1 MAKSRKSNRYKIA
14 PPSKGSAKKKTP
26 KTSRGG
32 VSVKTVD
39 AVEVSKVP
47 GDRLFVGKAAPH
59 SAVRIRVGIP
69 QYSPVQLLDRY
80 AESSEFRKCVDTGK
94 YVFAEG
100 RMVLRSPDCIEV
112 DAGRITIKDSIRS
125 KLEDYCIHTERTRKH
140 RTGVVYRRRPGAH
153 YRMHARPGGFTVEIK
168 NAGKFSEVSVK
179 DWTRLIATGGG
190 GNLPYD
196 FGNALK
202 LLMEEREITVEQ
214 LAETSG
220 LSEKTISRLRSGE
233 NKPSLPTVI
242 AICIGLSLDPF
253 IAEQLVNIAG
263 YSLGGKKADRAFKL
277 ILGVAY
283 SITVF
288 DANDFL
294 KKMGLPILNKNRE

>member
-1 MAKSRKSNRYKIA
+1 MAKNRKSNRYKVA
-14 PPSKGSAKKKTP
+14 PPSKGSAKKKAP
-26 KTSRGG
+26 KASRGR
-32 VSVKTVD
+32 VAVKTVD

-47 GDRLFVGKAAPH
+47 GVKIVVGKAAPH
-59 SAVRIRVGIP
+59 PAVRIRVGIP

-80 AESSEFRKCVDTGK
+80 AESVEFRKCVDTGR

-100 RMVLRSPDCIEV
+100 RMVLRSPDCVEV
-112 DAGRITIKDSIRS
+112 TAGRISIKDSIRS
-125 KLEDYCIHTERTRKH
+125 KLEDYCIHTERSRKY
-140 RTGVVYRRRPGAH
+140 RTGAVPRRNPHVR
-153 YRMHARPGGFTVEIK
+153 YSIRRSGGFTVEIK

-196 FGNALK
+196 FGDALK
-202 LLMEEREITVEQ
+202 LLMEEREITIEQ

-283 SITVF
+283 SITIF
-288 DANDFL
+288 DANNFL

>member
-1 MAKSRKSNRYKIA
+1 MAKSRKSSRYKIA
-14 PPSKGSAKKKTP
+14 PSSKGSVKKKRP
-26 KTSRGG
+26 KATRGG
-32 VSVKTVD
+32 VAVKTVD
-39 AVEVSKVP
+39 VVEVSKVP
-47 GDRLFVGKAAPH
+47 GVRIVVGKAAPR
-59 SAVRIRVGIP
+59 SAVRVRVGIP

-80 AESSEFRKCVDTGK
+80 AESAEFRKCVDTGR

-100 RMVLRSPDCIEV
+100 HMVLRSPDCIEV
-112 DAGRITIKDSIRS
+112 TAGRISIKDSIRS
-125 KLEDYCIHTERTRKH
+125 KLEDYCIHIERSRKQ
-140 RTGVVYRRRPGAH
+140 RTGVVYRKHPGAH
-153 YRMHARPGGFTVEIK
+153 YKMHARPGGFTVEIK

-196 FGNALK
+196 FGDALK

-233 NKPSLPTVI
+233 NKPALPTVI

-277 ILGVAY
+277 ILGIAY
-283 SITVF
+283 SITIF
-288 DANDFL
+288 DANNFL

>member
-1 MAKSRKSNRYKIA
+1 MAKGRKNSRYKIA
-14 PPSKGSAKKKTP
+14 PPSKESAKKTTP
-26 KTSRGG
+26 KILGSR
-32 VSVKTVD
+32 VAIKTVD
-39 AVEVSKVP
+39 ATGVIKAPVT
-47 GDRLFVGKAAPH
+47 VGKSAPC
-59 SAVRIRVGIP
+59 STIRIRVGIP
-69 QYSPVQLLDRY
+69 QYSPVQLLDKY
-80 AESSEFRKCVDTGK
+80 AESAEFRKCVDTGK

-100 RMVLRSPDCIEV
+100 HMVLRSPDCIEV
-112 DAGRITIKDSIRS
+112 TAGRISIKDSIRS
-125 KLEDYCIHTERTRKH
+125 KLKDYCIHVERSRKY
-140 RTGVVYRRRPGAH
+140 RTGVVYRKRPGIH
-153 YRMHARPGGFTVEIK
+153 YRMHARPDGFTVEIK

-179 DWTRLIATGGG
+179 DWTRLIATGSG

-196 FGNALK
+196 FGDALK

-214 LAETSG
+214 LAETSD

-283 SITVF
+283 SITIF

>member
-1 MAKSRKSNRYKIA
+1 MAKSRKSSRYKIA
-14 PPSKGSAKKKTP
+14 PSSRGSVKKKRP
-26 KTSRGG
+26 KATRDG
-32 VSVKTVD
+32 VAVKTVD
-39 AVEVSKVP
+39 VVEVSKVP
-47 GDRLFVGKAAPH
+47 GVRIVVGKAAPR
-59 SAVRIRVGIP
+59 SSVRVRVGIP

-80 AESSEFRKCVDTGK
+80 AESAEFRKCVDTGR

-100 RMVLRSPDCIEV
+100 HMVLRSPDCIEV
-112 DAGRITIKDSIRS
+112 TAGRISIKDSIRS
-125 KLEDYCIHTERTRKH
+125 KLEDYCIHIERSRKQ
-140 RTGVVYRRRPGAH
+140 RTGVVYRKHPGAH
-153 YRMHARPGGFTVEIK
+153 YKMHARPGGFTVEIK

-196 FGNALK
+196 FGDALK

-233 NKPSLPTVI
+233 NKPALPTVI

-277 ILGVAY
+277 ILGIAY
-283 SITVF
+283 SITIF
-288 DANDFL
+288 DANNFL

>member
-1 MAKSRKSNRYKIA
+1 MAKSRKNSRYKIS
-14 PPSKGSAKKKTP
+14 PPSKGSAMKKIP
-26 KTSRGG
+26 KASRGG
-32 VSVKTVD
+32 VVVKPVD
-39 AVEVSKVP
+39 AVEVTKAP
-47 GDRLFVGKAAPH
+47 GVKIVVGRATPR
-59 SAVRIRVGIP
+59 SAVRVSVGIP

-80 AESSEFRKCVDTGK
+80 AESADFRKCVDTGK

-100 RMVLRSPDCIEV
+100 RMVLRSPECIEV
-112 DAGRITIKDSIRS
+112 IAGRITIKNSIRS
-125 KLEDYCIHTERTRKH
+125 KLEDYCVHIERSRKYSS
-140 RTGVVYRRRPGAH
+140 VVTPKKRPGVR
-153 YRMHARPGGFTVEIK
+153 YKMHARRGGFTIEIK
-168 NAGKFSEVSVK
+168 NAGKFSEVSAQ
-179 DWTRLIATGGG
+179 DWTKLIATGGG

-196 FGNALK
+196 FGDALK
-202 LLMEEREITVEQ
+202 LLMEERNITIEQ

-220 LSEKTISRLRSGE
+220 LSEKTISRLRTGE

-263 YSLGGKKADRAFKL
+263 YSLGGKKTDRAFKL

-283 SITVF
+283 SITIF

-294 KKMGLPILNKNRE
+294 RKMGLPILNKSRE

>member
-1 MAKSRKSNRYKIA
+1 
-14 PPSKGSAKKKTP
+14 
-26 KTSRGG
+26 
-32 VSVKTVD
+32 
-39 AVEVSKVP
+39 
-47 GDRLFVGKAAPH
+47 
-59 SAVRIRVGIP
+59 
-69 QYSPVQLLDRY
+69 
-80 AESSEFRKCVDTGK
+80 
-94 YVFAEG
+94 
-100 RMVLRSPDCIEV
+100 
-112 DAGRITIKDSIRS
+112 
-125 KLEDYCIHTERTRKH
+125 
-140 RTGVVYRRRPGAH
+140 
-153 YRMHARPGGFTVEIK
+153 MHARPGGFTVEIK

>member
-1 MAKSRKSNRYKIA
+1 MAKGRKSSRYKIA
-14 PPSKGSAKKKTP
+14 PPSKGSVKKKTP
-26 KTSRGG
+26 KATRDR
-32 VSVKTVD
+32 VAVKSKD
-39 AVEVSKVP
+39 AVEVIKAP
-47 GDRLFVGKAAPH
+47 GAKITVGKTDPH
-59 SAVRIRVGIP
+59 SAVRVRVGIP

-80 AESSEFRKCVDTGK
+80 AESAEFRKCVDTGK

-112 DAGRITIKDSIRS
+112 AAGRITIKGSIRS
-125 KLEDYCIHTERTRKH
+125 KLEDYCIHVERSRKY
-140 RTGVVYRRRPGAH
+140 RTGVMPRRSPYVR
-153 YRMHARPGGFTVEIK
+153 YSMRRSGGFTVEIK

-179 DWTRLIATGGG
+179 DWTKLIATGGG

-196 FGNALK
+196 FGDALK

-214 LAETSG
+214 LAETSS
-220 LSEKTISRLRSGE
+220 LSEKTISRLRSGA
-233 NKPSLPTVI
+233 NQPSLPTVI

-253 IAEQLVNIAG
+253 IAEQLVSIAG

-283 SITVF
+283 SITIF

>member
-1 MAKSRKSNRYKIA
+1 MAKSRKSSKYKIT

-26 KTSRGG
+26 KASRSEGA
-32 VSVKTVD
+32 VKTVD
-39 AVEVSKVP
+39 ASEVIKASGVKIVA
-47 GDRLFVGKAAPH
+47 GKNAPR

-80 AESSEFRKCVDTGK
+80 AESVEFRKCVDTGK

-100 RMVLRSPDCIEV
+100 RMVLRSPDCIDV
-112 DAGRITIKDSIRS
+112 TAGRISIKDSIRS
-125 KLEDYCIHTERTRKH
+125 NLEDYCIHIERSRKY
-140 RTGVVYRRRPGAH
+140 RTGVVPRRSPYVR
-153 YRMHARPGGFTVEIK
+153 YSMRQSGGFTVEIK

-196 FGNALK
+196 FGDALK

-253 IAEQLVNIAG
+253 IAEQLVSIAG

-283 SITVF
+283 SITIF